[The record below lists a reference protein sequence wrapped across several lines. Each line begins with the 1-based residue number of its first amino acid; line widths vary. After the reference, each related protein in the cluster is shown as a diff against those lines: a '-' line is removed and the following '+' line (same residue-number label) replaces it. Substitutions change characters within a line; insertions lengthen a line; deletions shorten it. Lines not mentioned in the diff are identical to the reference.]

1 MLVVNPL
8 KQSLT
13 SRTKGCLLFIKPMR
27 VVLCFQDC
35 LLFIKP
41 MREAEYVTMLDPFQ
55 VKYGPRVG
63 ALLFLPALLGD
74 LFWVG
79 AILNALGSSLTV
91 ILEINIT
98 TSVIVSTIF
107 AASYTMVGGLY
118 SVSYTDVLQLV
129 CIVLG
134 LVISVPFAYYHP
146 AVKHDSLETVDWVG
160 TLAPEDVGI
169 WLDTLLLLIFG
180 GIPWQVDITLVT
192 PLTGFGTTLA
202 GRCLFQSYF
211 QRVLSIRSTRI
222 AQMLSVVAMVGCM
235 AMAVPAA
242 FTGIIARG
250 TDWEKVDGFNTN
262 ITTNEGEIVLPLV
275 LRFLTPSWVSFFGLG
290 AISAAVM
297 SSADASI
304 LGSSAMFTRNVYK
317 LAFRPNA
324 SEREGIWVLRAALVT
339 VSTLAACVALFIGSI
354 YYLSYLCSDLVYVI
368 LFPQLLLVVHWP
380 NGVNKYGSGELGLGI
395 PVVIEFPFYDEVAN
409 IQRFPFKT
417 FSMLCA
423 LVSHLLASTITRII
437 FEQNWLSADR
447 WDVLDAFPHLKTGF
461 DSTNEKYRETPLDGM
476 VGRQDS
482 AVLPIVAMDEN
493 NRVFKN
499 GLVNPLLID
508 GSKDSKF

>member
-1 MLVVNPL
+1 MFTRGLAWCQVPVGY
-8 KQSLT
+8 SL
-13 SRTKGCLLFIKPMR
+13 SLL
-27 VVLCFQDC
+27 LGC

-180 GIPWQVDITLVT
+180 GIPWQ
-192 PLTGFGTTLA
+192 
-202 GRCLFQSYF
+202 SYF

-262 ITTNEGEIVLPLV
+262 ITTSEGEIVLPLV

-317 LAFRPNA
+317 LAT

-380 NGVNKYGSGELGLGI
+380 NGVNKYGSLTAYAVGGELGLGI
-395 PVVIEFPFYDEVAN
+395 PVVIKFPFYDEVAN

-423 LVSHLLASTITRII
+423 LVSHLLASTIARII